1 MGYIPLQNARAV
13 FTTVL
18 ANKFEDLIE
27 APSFLRSFFPDK
39 VHPTKYVTSLARRG
53 TEKIAV
59 DIIRG
64 AKGNHNKMDLF
75 TEKGFLPPYF
85 KELIDVTAMNVYDIP
100 FYANGQFNKVQIAAL
115 AEQTAVELNEVK
127 KMVDRAIEL
136 QAAQVLETGIVTV
149 SSGDSIDYKRKAA
162 MIEVLA
168 GGDLW
173 DAANVDLLAFFED
186 KGQLLR
192 TIGKV
197 SGGTDVN
204 VVMGNLAWQ
213 AFRTNADLNDTNK
226 FYESDIKKGSSRQF
240 FNSVGGA
247 YRITLKMG
255 VYNFNIWTYDEV
267 YDLPVTFASTR
278 YLGSKNVVMIPES
291 FKAETSFCQVPKLPD
306 FIRQNPRSNRV
317 FNRLQNRMKGFSL
330 FDFVNEEDEI
340 YSAGVKAAPLA
351 QLVSVDRV
359 YTAQVLA

>member
-18 ANKFEDLIE
+18 AQKFEDLIE

-39 VHPTKYVTSLARRG
+39 VYGSKTIQILARRG
-53 TEKIAV
+53 TEKISE

-64 AKGNHNKMDLF
+64 DKGNRNNMNLF
-75 TEKGFLPPYF
+75 TGKEFLPPYH
-85 KELIDVTAMNVYDIP
+85 KQLINVSAMNVYDIP
-100 FYANGQFNKVQIAAL
+100 FYANGQFNTVQIAAL

-127 KMVDRAIEL
+127 KTVDRAIEL
-136 QAAQVLETGIVTV
+136 QAAQVIETGIVTV
-149 SSGDSIDYKRKAA
+149 KNGDSIDYKRKAA
-162 MIEVLA
+162 MIELLA

-173 DAANVDLLAFFED
+173 DAADVDILKFFED

-204 VVMGNLAWQ
+204 AIMGNLAWQ
-213 AFRTNADLNDTNK
+213 AFRTNADLNNK
-226 FYESDIKKGSSRQF
+226 DNFYESEIKKGSSKQF
-240 FNSVGGA
+240 FNAVGGA

-278 YLGSKNVVMIPES
+278 YFGSKLVALIPES
-291 FKAETSFCQVPKLPD
+291 FKGETSFAQVPMWYH
-306 FIRQNPRSNRV
+306 F
-317 FNRLQNRMKGFSL
+317 
-330 FDFVNEEDEI
+330 
-340 YSAGVKAAPLA
+340 
-351 QLVSVDRV
+351 
-359 YTAQVLA
+359 

>member
-1 MGYIPLQNARAV
+1 MANIPTQNARAV

-39 VHPTKYVTSLARRG
+39 SYRTKTIQLLARRG

-59 DIIRG
+59 DVIRG
-64 AKGNHNKMDLF
+64 DRGNRNKMDLF
-75 TEKGFLPPYF
+75 TGKEFLSPYY
-85 KELIDVTAMNVYDIP
+85 KELINVSAMNIYDIP
-100 FYANGQFNKVQIAAL
+100 FYANGQFNTIQIEAL

-127 KMVDRAIEL
+127 KKIDRAIEL
-136 QAAQVLETGIVTV
+136 QAAEAIATGIVTV
-149 SSGDSIDYKRKAA
+149 KNGDSIDYKRKAA

-173 DAANVDLLAFFED
+173 DAASVDLLKFFED

-213 AFRTNADLNDTNK
+213 AFRSNADLNNK
-226 FYESDIKKGSSRQF
+226 DNFYESEIKKGSSKQF
-240 FNSVGGA
+240 FNAVGGA

-255 VYNFNIWTYDEV
+255 AYNFNIWTYDEV
-267 YDLPVTFASTR
+267 YDFPVTDVSTR
-278 YLGSKNVVMIPES
+278 YFGSKLVALIPES
-291 FKAETSFCQVPKLPD
+291 FKAETSFAQVPMLPA

-317 FNRLQNRMKGFSL
+317 FSSLRNKMKGFSL

-340 YSAGVKAAPLA
+340 YSAGLKAAPLA
-351 QLVSVDRV
+351 QIVSVDRI